1 MNKNLLI
8 LHSQLNDMKLW
19 AHPGNFLLLQQLSC
33 LRYLAFLLTRG
44 EKPLD
49 PVPGFRSRC
58 LGDSGTLLCA
68 WERGD
73 STCSASG
80 KAAVVS
86 KQTENV
92 KEEGP
97 KQQSEAVF
105 GPRATCCP
113 AKRSHPG
120 PLLLPEA
127 GAAAGRFGL
136 RTKGA
141 VVADGGVLPIS
152 LYDELKKVL
161 GIHHHWLL

>member
-1 MNKNLLI
+1 MNKKLLI

-49 PVPGFRSRC
+49 PVPGFRSRR

-97 KQQSEAVF
+97 KQQSKAVLAPEQLAALPSVPTQVLF
-105 GPRATCCP
+105 SFLKLERLLVGLGCAPKGP
-113 AKRSHPG
+113 
-120 PLLLPEA
+120 
-127 GAAAGRFGL
+127 
-136 RTKGA
+136 
-141 VVADGGVLPIS
+141 
-152 LYDELKKVL
+152 
-161 GIHHHWLL
+161 WLLTEVFYPFLC

>member
-8 LHSQLNDMKLW
+8 LHSQLNAMKLW

-49 PVPGFRSRC
+49 PIPGFRSRR

-86 KQTENV
+86 KQTANV

-105 GPRATCCP
+105 GPRAACCP

-136 RTKGA
+136 CTKGA
-141 VVADGGVLPIS
+141 VVADRGVLPIS
-152 LYDELKKVL
+152 L
-161 GIHHHWLL
+161 